1 MNDYERAES
10 DIGKIYRILKEKNY
24 FQESDFNTRYLPQ
37 LQRNMRQFQ
46 NISTKLVVAK
56 LKPKEF
62 VNWHN
67 QNVPTLC
74 YDESNFQLEV
84 MTLLCQHGLST
95 FELFKRFLLNIL
107 DLEKINEKTGNVYS
121 PKICLYDK
129 SGVYNIIGGDPCDP
143 WFSSKPKAL
152 ISGDT
157 IVYELGGIIHN
168 GYLLHKEEN
177 RFYKKNLCFAKE
189 EEEERR

>member
-1 MNDYERAES
+1 MTKKEQSPKKSFMPLSLIVGVLFILFNSCGPSKGSVDQALTNKYSGKYKGSIPTGSISINYTIDVDPIKYVKNNEYEGYVTGHGES
-10 DIGKIYRILKEKNY
+10 TMGSFVSLAGGKM
-24 FQESDFNTRYLPQ
+24 T
-37 LQRNMRQFQ
+37 
-46 NISTKLVVAK
+46 ISI
-56 LKPKEF
+56 
-62 VNWHN
+62 
-67 QNVPTLC
+67 
-74 YDESNFQLEV
+74 S
-84 MTLLCQHGLST
+84 
-95 FELFKRFLLNIL
+95 
-107 DLEKINEKTGNVYS
+107 EKINEKTGNVYS

-177 RFYKKNLCFAKE
+177 RFYREDLNNSDKDQWE
-189 EEEERR
+189 